1 MNIPLF
7 YFDQPTGFFSCRSG
21 PERDA
26 VQVSAACG
34 PTFSTHQ
41 NAAGSFFV
49 VRGNDFLVGFA
60 LQWEASGLHH
70 GAEFVNCPLVDGR
83 GQDNMQDRTAH
94 VTHVDDNEKRTI
106 WQMEAGQAYDFSVTS
121 SNRIKPLK
129 SWRRS
134 IVFLKPGMVIVH
146 DRIEK
151 NDPKSVVVLPI
162 NTHKAL
168 VPVSGYLAVI
178 EGSSALYVSQEKPL
192 GPPLL
197 KSLPL
202 GPGGAVS
209 SYQAVW
215 QNPPGQ
221 PVDEFLMVY
230 QAGANGFVPSGAE
243 RTEGGVLVGE
253 DEFIFL
259 PDGTVEYTDH
269 RISPLDQA
277 LFELHN
283 HCVEWNQ
290 LWEELDPQADKVAQA
305 VITSARALIK
315 EVDSV

>member
-1 MNIPLF
+1 MNTPLF
-7 YFDQPTGFFSCRSG
+7 CFDQPTGFMSSRSG
-21 PERDA
+21 PEKDA
-26 VQVSAACG
+26 VQVSAVCG

-41 NAAGSFFV
+41 DACGTFV
-49 VRGNDFLVGFA
+49 IVKGNDFLAGHA
-60 LQWEASGLHH
+60 KQWETSGLHH

-129 SWRRS
+129 GWRRS
-134 IVFLKPGMVIVH
+134 IVFLKPGVVIVH

-151 NDPKSVVVLPI
+151 NDPKSVVTLPI

-168 VPVSGYLAVI
+168 VPAALGLGLI
-178 EGSSALYVSQEKPL
+178 EGNSALYVDPVGPL
-192 GPPLL
+192 GPVAIQPL
-197 KSLPL
+197 KL
-202 GPGGAVS
+202 GPGGAIS
-209 SYQAVW
+209 SYQAAW

-230 QAGANGFVPSGAE
+230 QVGANGFVPFGVE

-283 HCVEWNQ
+283 HCVEWDQ
-290 LWEELDPQADKVAQA
+290 LWEELDPKADTVAEA
-305 VITSARALIK
+305 VIKSARALIK

>member
-1 MNIPLF
+1 MNIPL
-7 YFDQPTGFFSCRSG
+7 YAFDQPTGFMSSRSG
-21 PERDA
+21 PEKDA
-26 VQVSAACG
+26 VQVSAVCG

-41 NAAGSFFV
+41 DACGTFV
-49 VRGNDFLVGFA
+49 IVKGNDFLVGHA
-60 LQWEASGLHH
+60 KQWEASGLHH

-134 IVFLKPGMVIVH
+134 IVFLKPGVVIVH

-151 NDPKSVVVLPI
+151 NDPKSVVTLPI

-168 VPVSGYLAVI
+168 VPVSGYLAAI
-178 EGSSALYVSQEKPL
+178 EGSSALYVSQVNPL

-209 SYQAVW
+209 SFQTIF

-230 QAGANGFVPSGAE
+230 QVGANGFVPLPVAA
-243 RTEGGVLVGE
+243 TDQGVEIGD

-283 HCVEWNQ
+283 HCVEWDQ
-290 LWEELDPQADKVAQA
+290 LWEELDPHADTVAQA
-305 VITSARALIK
+305 VIKSARALIK